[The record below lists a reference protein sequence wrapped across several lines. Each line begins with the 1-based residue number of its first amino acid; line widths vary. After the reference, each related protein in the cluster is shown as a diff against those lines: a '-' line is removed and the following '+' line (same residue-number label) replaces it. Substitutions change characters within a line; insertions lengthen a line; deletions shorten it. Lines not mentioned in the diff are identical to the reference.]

1 VILEVLQL
9 SPKGVSTWRAPAWIL
24 HSEANSAR
32 SDTTTIE
39 RKAQMGT
46 LRKMG
51 ALAAPLVAM
60 SLLGTGCAGSVL
72 GSGLSASSSC
82 KDFMTASASEQH
94 EVVDQLSSH
103 YDKPAYATP
112 LGEPEVPFYC
122 SSSPSITLGQFF
134 QKAED

>member
-1 VILEVLQL
+1 MRT
-9 SPKGVSTWRAPAWIL
+9 S
-24 HSEANSAR
+24 
-32 SDTTTIE
+32 
-39 RKAQMGT
+39 RKINV
-46 LRKMG
+46 
-51 ALAAPLVAM
+51 LAAALVAM

-82 KDFMTASASEQH
+82 KDFTAASASEQH
-94 EVVDQLSSH
+94 EVIDQLSSH

-122 SSSPSITLGQFF
+122 SSSPSVTLGQFF